1 MPKLSEVFA
10 SSLLKAD
17 DLQGKDVTVTIESVE
32 VKAFDSKQSGGKEN
46 KLIIHFKGKDK
57 ALVCNKTNA
66 KTISKLYGDDTDA
79 WLGKQII
86 IGPREVEFQGEMTW
100 AIRVS
105 LRKPAASAPAT
116 TNPRAVTERQLAN
129 QEEDEITGETAEP
142 PPF

>member
-46 KLIIHFKGKDK
+46 KHIIHFKGKDK

-129 QEEDEITGETAEP
+129 QDDDIPGLPDA
-142 PPF
+142 PF